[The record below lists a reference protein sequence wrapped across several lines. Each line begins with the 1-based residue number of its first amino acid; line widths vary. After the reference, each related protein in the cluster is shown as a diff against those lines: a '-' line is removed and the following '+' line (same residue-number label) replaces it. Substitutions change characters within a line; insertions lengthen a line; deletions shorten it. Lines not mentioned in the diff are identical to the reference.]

1 MAEVALLFKI
11 SLALLGKLK
20 IPISNPS
27 KFVEAGS
34 LSRFAPPSSVTLLL
48 KKLSPSR
55 AGTEVSF
62 LPLIHNWS
70 PTIPNSPSK
79 AAKPILAF
87 TGPVGTV
94 LKPDILIL
102 GDLPAP
108 TTEKPLKREILRLSR
123 ARSSYTITNVQPAA

>member
-48 KKLSPSR
+48 KKLSPSQ

-94 LKPDILIL
+94 LKPEISIVGLL
-102 GDLPAP
+102 FLL
-108 TTEKPLKREILRLSR
+108 TTEKPSNIVTLRDGFVK
-123 ARSSYTITNVQPAA
+123 SS